1 MGRCVRVIDVPAT
14 ALVPSRNSQP
24 SVVHHRSPSVTTIFS
39 NSSLLTA
46 KVACL
51 SSLRAR
57 RCTLPGRFFDV
68 EGRISVVKGI
78 FKRTCA
84 CTYLISQIV
93 TKPQHRE
100 QGDSI
105 RVLRSTTE
113 PLFLDTT
120 LVLKQ
125 KKTLFVGV
133 FYRVSQAPRA
143 SAILYTYIIRT
154 KNCLY
159 AWAGAQEGSSVDGVT
174 VVEKRCEG
182 VFPDECCLVAG
193 PGFRA
198 AT

>member
-1 MGRCVRVIDVPAT
+1 MRERIDVPAT

-24 SVVHHRSPSVTTIFS
+24 SVVHHRSRSVTTIFS
-39 NSSLLTA
+39 NSSLPTA
-46 KVACL
+46 EAACL
-51 SSLRAR
+51 PSLRAR
-57 RCTLPGRFFDV
+57 RRTLPERFFDVDV

-84 CTYLISQIV
+84 CAYLISQIV

-125 KKTLFVGV
+125 KKNYLLGFSIGSPRPHE
-133 FYRVSQAPRA
+133 RV
-143 SAILYTYIIRT
+143 
-154 KNCLY
+154 
-159 AWAGAQEGSSVDGVT
+159 
-174 VVEKRCEG
+174 
-182 VFPDECCLVAG
+182 
-193 PGFRA
+193 
-198 AT
+198 